1 MLKKRIMIFKGD
13 IQKHGIKYAL
23 ACQVIFHG
31 EQSSLAIIK
40 KMAGRCYDYAYS
52 LDYIQDERNQELPME
67 SEENP
72 VTPCGCIHCSC
83 EECGVVAMCA
93 NI

>member
-40 KMAGRCYDYAYS
+40 RWLEDAMIMLTLWITFRTKE
-52 LDYIQDERNQELPME
+52 IRN
-67 SEENP
+67 S
-72 VTPCGCIHCSC
+72 
-83 EECGVVAMCA
+83 
-93 NI
+93 

>member
-1 MLKKRIMIFKGD
+1 MEILITQLVVSIESYREVYIILKKRIMIFKGD

-40 KMAGRCYDYAYS
+40 NMAVRCYYYA
-52 LDYIQDERNQELPME
+52 
-67 SEENP
+67 
-72 VTPCGCIHCSC
+72 
-83 EECGVVAMCA
+83 
-93 NI
+93 